1 MIKNNRGKKDNQW
14 SFKELHALIV
24 RKQFIREDRFGVKI
38 GVSKEKNDN
47 VIMNDKNRE
56 NKKNIKETELK
67 TLQPTEEKRKWIK
80 VFMTKN
86 YR

>member
-47 VIMNDKNRE
+47 VIMNDKNGE
-56 NKKNIKETELK
+56 NEKNTKET
-67 TLQPTEEKRKWIK
+67 
-80 VFMTKN
+80 
-86 YR
+86 

>member
-1 MIKNNRGKKDNQW
+1 MIKNNREKKDNQW
-14 SFKELHALIV
+14 SFKELPALIV
-24 RKQFIREDRFGVKI
+24 RKQFIRGDRFGVKI

-47 VIMNDKNRE
+47 VIMNDK
-56 NKKNIKETELK
+56 KGKNEKTTKETELK

>member
-24 RKQFIREDRFGVKI
+24 RKQFIREERFGVKI

-47 VIMNDKNRE
+47 VIMNDKNGE
-56 NKKNIKETELK
+56 NEKKHKGNRAENPATDGEKKENE
-67 TLQPTEEKRKWIK
+67 
-80 VFMTKN
+80 
-86 YR
+86 